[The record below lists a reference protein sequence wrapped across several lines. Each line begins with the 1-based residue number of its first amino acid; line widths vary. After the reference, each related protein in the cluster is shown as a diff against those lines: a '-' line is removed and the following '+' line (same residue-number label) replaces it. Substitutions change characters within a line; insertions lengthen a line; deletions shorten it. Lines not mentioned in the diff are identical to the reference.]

1 MSKVGAHVV
10 SGSRN
15 GYGPFCTAKPALIL
29 AHGEGGALVEAR
41 TNSDGYT
48 LTIFRHTFY
57 KDAPEGIDRM
67 TPAQAR
73 ALAETHYPTFKAK
86 WAQNPADYYTVLNEP
101 AGNDLGV
108 LPTYLA
114 YELRFMELAEVDR
127 IKLCVLNLAGGTPG
141 NLDNWKTYYVPHIT
155 RAFVGGHIYG
165 RHAYGGAKLS
175 VPDGNTN
182 RPMIEAEHLRSV
194 GLGYGGLAITEAGQ
208 NGGYGFIGTDAWMAD
223 ITAYNTQ
230 LLAHSN
236 IIGAAF
242 WTLGN
247 AVGFNANWQDA
258 LPRATTW
265 VAANPTP
272 KWVPGTPPP
281 PTPTKP
287 KVVILKKPQKA
298 DMTEAE
304 NVAANGYAWSDYGR
318 TTTHST
324 GDMITML
331 KAGNTQSYAILAY
344 PDRASQDE
352 AMDALLANGFTWVNW
367 PTLPGFRLSS
377 PVAGIPLQITS
388 GGMFNAPRDYP
399 DPRYKHHEGL
409 DLRAVNANGQPVKV
423 VASVFGVIDGI
434 RRIDPGTGYGLYVR
448 VKSLYDGVNYTVWYG
463 HLSAI
468 PASLAVGQVVVA
480 GQEIGT
486 AGNTGN
492 SSGIHLHLTVQKVP
506 GGLPNYIVDSVI
518 DPAPLLGLPATT
530 LPGPGTPPTTTV
542 IDLLPYIKGDGR
554 LYEVRHVSGNQERFQ
569 TQSSGSTFW
578 QTKNSQYEELAYDAT
593 YIWRG
598 LDTSPGPAPAY
609 AERPGVPRYYTA
621 KEQGQSRARWCKRYM
636 TIGETFIG
644 PGHHVQF
651 YYKDNCQMSGANS
664 GNATNRTAFVAKH
677 ASKTW
682 GTITV
687 QDVVEL
693 TNGTERWFFARGFG
707 LVAWSSAWGSSAIS
721 EIHNPGTRPDNIK
734 ETGCFSG
741 A

>member
-41 TNSDGYT
+41 TNSGGYT

-73 ALAETHYPTFKAK
+73 ALAETHYPTFRAK

-101 AGNDLGV
+101 SANDLGV

-141 NLDNWKTYYVPHIT
+141 NLDNWKTYYVPHIK
-155 RAFVGGHIYG
+155 RAFEGGHIYG

-182 RPMIEAEHLRSV
+182 RPMIEAEYLRSV

-242 WTLGN
+242 WTLGD

-265 VAANPTP
+265 IAANPTP

-281 PTPTKP
+281 PIPTKP

-298 DMTEAE
+298 EMSESE
-304 NVAANGYAWSDYGR
+304 NVAANGYAWGDYGR

-331 KAGNTQSYAILAY
+331 KAGNEQSYAILAY
-344 PDRASQDE
+344 PDRASQTE

-367 PTLPGFRLSS
+367 PQQAAFSFTHWPTSYKVVTQLWGANPDNYRPFGLPGHDGVDIMAPSS
-377 PVAGIPLQITS
+377 SRVMAVAS
-388 GGMFNAPRDYP
+388 G
-399 DPRYKHHEGL
+399 
-409 DLRAVNANGQPVKV
+409 V
-423 VASVFGVIDGI
+423 VAAIHTNPTSHNYGIHVRINHSEGYQTIYAHLESVSV
-434 RRIDPGTGYGLYVR
+434 
-448 VKSLYDGVNYTVWYG
+448 
-463 HLSAI
+463 
-468 PASLAVGQVVVA
+468 AVGQSVVG
-480 GQEIGT
+480 GQQIGK
-486 AGNTGN
+486 ADNTGN
-492 SSGIHLHLTVQKVP
+492 SQGSHLHLSLKRLGYTYTDPVTGIVWPFNLFNPEPELRRLAPEAFPQQYGMARYFMP
-506 GGLPNYIVDSVI
+506 ASGDFGQLYILSNSWGAN
-518 DPAPLLGLPATT
+518 P
-530 LPGPGTPPTTTV
+530 
-542 IDLLPYIKGDGR
+542 
-554 LYEVRHVSGNQERFQ
+554 ERCQ
-569 TQSSGSTFW
+569 LQRSGSTSFVV
-578 QTKNSQYEELAYDAT
+578 KNSQYEQRLIT
-593 YIWRG
+593 TNNISIV
-598 LDTSPGPAPAY
+598 LDTSPGNGEY
-609 AERPGVPRYYTA
+609 YTVSGVWLPRYMSVGQTFARKETIKFFRKADCVQSKPTYT
-621 KEQGQSRARWCKRYM
+621 S
-636 TIGETFIG
+636 ETDIRLDA
-644 PGHHVQF
+644 HHQTWT
-651 YYKDNCQMSGANS
+651 CPESGIRLS
-664 GNATNRTAFVAKH
+664 
-677 ASKTW
+677 
-682 GTITV
+682 
-687 QDVVEL
+687 DVVQLSWFAGGRIDEQYWYA
-693 TNGTERWFFARGFG
+693 NGLG
-707 LVAWSSAWGSSAIS
+707 LVRWAKYDGRKSYITELIPVGSQQ
-721 EIHNPGTRPDNIK
+721 NNVR